1 MQVFLC
7 DISLEKSSKILDSK
21 RLNKQIV
28 EAFQIVTDRLPNFH
42 HPAYLFWKDYK
53 QELRQYMYCL
63 CNEYSNRFHKEHKCS
78 ILSIPNEIKTFDFI
92 PNIEYD
98 LYTHKV
104 NLLRKNYE
112 WYSRFFHVEKIDE
125 CPEGYYWNVPYGKN
139 SKKQTDCWIQYFKLK
154 GI

>member
-7 DISLEKSSKILDSK
+7 DFTLEQSAKILDSK

-42 HPAYLFWKDYK
+42 HPAYLFWKEYK
-53 QELRQYMYCL
+53 RELRQYMYCL

-78 ILSIPNEIKTFDFI
+78 IMAIPDEIKTFYFI
-92 PNIEYD
+92 PNIEYN
-98 LYTHKV
+98 LYAHKV

-112 WYSRFFHVEKIDE
+112 WYSQFLIYKILKNVQKVITGMFLTEKILKSKLTV
-125 CPEGYYWNVPYGKN
+125 GYNILN
-139 SKKQTDCWIQYFKLK
+139 
-154 GI
+154 